1 MIFFGKS
8 DFSLV
13 RWFLFIINSLSEFKI
28 SIIAML
34 SNTVEGL

>member
-1 MIFFGKS
+1 MILFGKS

-13 RWFLFIINSLSEFKI
+13 WWFLFIINSLLEFKI